1 MLDFFK
7 EMIAGDQ
14 YSSFHEELVEIA
26 QEWINGRKPFDLFME
41 WEVEKNR
48 QAYVKDMEKGGEWKT
63 LNEENEEVV
72 LELGNEVFDSLM
84 NEMLVDIMS

>member
-14 YSSFHEELVEIA
+14 YSSFHEELVKIA

-63 LNEENEEVV
+63 LGEENEEVV
-72 LELGNEVFDSLM
+72 LVLGDEVFDSLM